1 MYELFIEG
9 QKADIN
15 DQISVQLTFAIDD
28 INNFASRETSFS
40 KQIVLPGTA
49 ANHSI
54 FGHIYEMGSA
64 NPYSPGQPN
73 IGSVFNVAQTS
84 RAELRLNGLLVL
96 RGVFRL
102 TGIVK
107 DGDFV
112 EYEGALFGE
121 LSGLISEIS
130 NKKLEELDFSA
141 YDHTLTHTAI
151 SNSWDNAP
159 GSGYF
164 YPLIDYGLYRETA
177 VISGLNDDYD
187 IGTFRPA
194 LYVKE
199 YIDKMFETAGYTYE
213 STFLNSSYL
222 KSLIIPHNQSILS
235 KLVTRQLTAEKT
247 GGNIQLPVQS
257 VYRLA
262 FTTFTGG
269 NFSADPDNDTFTY
282 TSTDVIDTTI
292 QFNLNCSYNSSRS
305 FRIQIYASL
314 NGVLTSLGNYTYNA
328 PNGTI
333 TINLSYNATIRQNDF
348 FYIEITP
355 IAFLPSETLILI
367 DVNTSLLI
375 DSTNAQTT
383 PVNVGDTV
391 VIKDT
396 IPKGIFQKDFLGS
409 LIKMFNLYIWE
420 DKENEKKLYIE
431 PYIDYM
437 SGTDVDWTYKV
448 ARDKSWQIIPMG
460 NLNGRIFEY
469 KYKEDSDFYNESYRK
484 KFNQN
489 YGDRQFDTGF
499 QFSKDRQTTD
509 IIFAGSPIVKYES
522 SDKYVVPIY
531 KKSNELSAEDRMDSN
546 IRILFSKKLSCDSW
560 NITSGGNSYAK
571 TSYGYSGHLDDPI
584 SPAND
589 LNFGAPGEVYFTAN
603 DYPSANLFNTYWSSY
618 IAEIADKDSK
628 ILKCFVYLRPID
640 IAQLDF
646 SKAIFIDGIRF
657 RLNKVEDYDYTNNEL
672 VKVELLKIIDN
683 E

>member
-15 DQISVQLTFAIDD
+15 EQISVQLTFAIDD
-28 INNFASRETSFS
+28 INNFASRETAFS

-54 FGHIYEMGSA
+54 FGHIHEMGS
-64 NPYSPGQPN
+64 NNIYSPGQPN

-84 RAELRLNGLLVL
+84 RAELRLNGLLIL

-107 DGDFV
+107 DSDMI

-121 LSGLISEIS
+121 LSGLMSEIS
-130 NKKLEELDFSA
+130 NKKIEDLDFSS
-141 YDHTLTHTAI
+141 YNHVLSHTNI
-151 SNSWDNAP
+151 SNSWDNTP

-177 VISGLNDDYD
+177 VITGLNDDYD

-199 YIDKMFETAGYTYE
+199 YIDKMFSDAGYTYQ
-213 STFLNSSYL
+213 STFLNTSYF
-222 KSLIIPHNQSILS
+222 KSIIIPHNQAILT
-235 KLVTRQLTAEKT
+235 KLDTRQLTSSAS
-247 GGNIQLPVQS
+247 GQS
-257 VYRLA
+257 FDSLSDDYI
-262 FTTFTGG
+262 TFDSATGG
-269 NFSADPDNDTFTY
+269 NFTIPSPIISFTY
-282 TSTDVIDTTI
+282 NSATSIGVNGTFIMTGNFSVTGPNPEFNIALRKNSATI
-292 QFNLNCSYNSSRS
+292 AELEYNSSS
-305 FRIQIYASL
+305 GDIDLIFNFS
-314 NGVLTSLGNYTYNA
+314 
-328 PNGTI
+328 GTI
-333 TINLSYNATIRQNDF
+333 LQNDVF
-348 FYIEITP
+348 DIKLTVTG
-355 IAFLPSETLILI
+355 AGGN
-367 DVNTSLLI
+367 DVVISNINASFII
-375 DSTNAQTT
+375 DSTNAQIT
-383 PVNVGDTV
+383 PINVGDTV
-391 VIKDT
+391 VINDT

-420 DKENEKKLYIE
+420 DKDNEKKLYIE

-437 SGTDVDWTYKV
+437 SATDVDWTYKV
-448 ARDKSWQIIPMG
+448 ARDKPWQITPMG

-469 KYKEDSDFYNESYRK
+469 KYKDDSDYYNESYRK

-499 QFSKDRQTTD
+499 QFSKDLQTTE
-509 IIFAGSPIVKYES
+509 IIFAASPIVKYDS

-546 IRILFSKKLSCDSW
+546 IRILFSKKKSADSW
-560 NITSGGNSYAK
+560 NIKVGATNYAK
-571 TSYGYSGHLDDPI
+571 TSYGYAGHLDDPI
-584 SPAND
+584 TSAYD
-589 LNFGAPGEVYFTAN
+589 LNFGAPNETYFTVSS
-603 DYPSANLFNTYWSSY
+603 YPSANLFNTYWSSY

-628 ILKCFVYLRPID
+628 ILRCFVYLRPID

-646 SKAIFIDGIRF
+646 STAIFIDGIRF
-657 RLNKVEDYDYTNNEL
+657 RLNKVQDYDYTNNEL
-672 VKVELLKIIDN
+672 VQVELLKIIDN
-683 E
+683 G